1 MIFVWIIIINYF
13 KNLMSE
19 FVVIRFIAIT
29 TGSVII
35 MELINDL
42 RRKNFVEHFIIITII
57 KVVDSPLKILCFGF
71 IIKLIKLKVKKI

>member
-1 MIFVWIIIINYF
+1 M
-13 KNLMSE
+13 
-19 FVVIRFIAIT
+19 VIRFIAIT

-57 KVVDSPLKILCFGF
+57 KVVDSPLKILYFGF

>member
-13 KNLMSE
+13 KNLMNE